1 MKIINLSS
9 IANPISISVQN
20 PSRSDY
26 DRFIGLEHYDSGE
39 PVITRFQ
46 GTELLTTSAKAFKA
60 NDILIARRNVYLKRA
75 GIVFFDGITSGDS
88 IILRLKEDTQKTIGY
103 SREDLIRYI
112 PFMLNS
118 EHFWIYANKHAD
130 GMNSKR
136 ISKDTL
142 LEYEF
147 ELPSIDEMRDIS
159 DKLWAAYRLK
169 EAYKKLLVTTDEMV
183 KSQFIEMFGNPV
195 TNTKGWKT
203 AKIKDVAPEM
213 PSKEQLSGK
222 IWLLN
227 LDMIESN
234 TGRIIEKVYEDVE
247 NALSVQSFDEGN
259 VLFSKLRPYLNKVVI
274 PDEPGMATTEL
285 VPLRPEPS
293 KLHKV
298 FLSHLLRGNQF
309 VNYAN
314 DIAGGTKMPR
324 MPLTELRNFDCILPP
339 MDKQLEFVF
348 IAEQVDKSKFGDFKS
363 QFIEMFGNPLSLNQK
378 NELKR
383 LGECCILN
391 PRRPNIALCDTDKVS
406 FIPMPAVSEDGYLV
420 DMTDEEYGKVKKS
433 FTYFENNDVLFAKI
447 TPCMENGKG
456 AIVHGLTNGIGMGS
470 TEFHV
475 LRPIN
480 GISSPYWLLA
490 LTRMPIFRERAA
502 KNMSGT
508 GGQKRVSASY
518 LDHFMVGLPAI
529 EEQRRFEA
537 IYRQA
542 DKSKFGDFKSQ
553 FIEMYYNT
561 HNKQTLESVCPIMS
575 KGITPKY
582 VESSSVLVINQ
593 ACIHWDGQRLG
604 NIKYHNEEIP
614 VRKRILESGD
624 VLLNATG
631 NGTLGRCCVF
641 ICPSDNNTY
650 INDGHVIALST
661 DRAVILP
668 EVLNTYLSLN
678 DTQAEI
684 YRQYVTGSTNQVDI
698 VFSDIKKMKVPVP
711 SMDEQIL
718 FVEVLKQA
726 DKSKFELK
734 QCIEHIDKVIKSL
747 ING

>member
-542 DKSKFGDFKSQ
+542 DKSKF
-553 FIEMYYNT
+553 
-561 HNKQTLESVCPIMS
+561 
-575 KGITPKY
+575 
-582 VESSSVLVINQ
+582 
-593 ACIHWDGQRLG
+593 
-604 NIKYHNEEIP
+604 
-614 VRKRILESGD
+614 
-624 VLLNATG
+624 
-631 NGTLGRCCVF
+631 
-641 ICPSDNNTY
+641 
-650 INDGHVIALST
+650 
-661 DRAVILP
+661 
-668 EVLNTYLSLN
+668 
-678 DTQAEI
+678 
-684 YRQYVTGSTNQVDI
+684 
-698 VFSDIKKMKVPVP
+698 
-711 SMDEQIL
+711 
-718 FVEVLKQA
+718 
-726 DKSKFELK
+726 ELK

>member
-1 MKIINLSS
+1 M
-9 IANPISISVQN
+9 
-20 PSRSDY
+20 
-26 DRFIGLEHYDSGE
+26 
-39 PVITRFQ
+39 
-46 GTELLTTSAKAFKA
+46 
-60 NDILIARRNVYLKRA
+60 
-75 GIVFFDGITSGDS
+75 
-88 IILRLKEDTQKTIGY
+88 
-103 SREDLIRYI
+103 
-112 PFMLNS
+112 
-118 EHFWIYANKHAD
+118 
-130 GMNSKR
+130 
-136 ISKDTL
+136 
-142 LEYEF
+142 
-147 ELPSIDEMRDIS
+147 
-159 DKLWAAYRLK
+159 
-169 EAYKKLLVTTDEMV
+169 
-183 KSQFIEMFGNPV
+183 
-195 TNTKGWKT
+195 
-203 AKIKDVAPEM
+203 
-213 PSKEQLSGK
+213 
-222 IWLLN
+222 
-227 LDMIESN
+227 
-234 TGRIIEKVYEDVE
+234 
-247 NALSVQSFDEGN
+247 
-259 VLFSKLRPYLNKVVI
+259 
-274 PDEPGMATTEL
+274 
-285 VPLRPEPS
+285 
-293 KLHKV
+293 
-298 FLSHLLRGNQF
+298 
-309 VNYAN
+309 
-314 DIAGGTKMPR
+314 
-324 MPLTELRNFDCILPP
+324 
-339 MDKQLEFVF
+339 
-348 IAEQVDKSKFGDFKS
+348 S

-420 DMTDEEYGKVKKS
+420 DMTDEEYGKVKKG

-537 IYRQA
+537 IYKQA

-718 FVEVLKQA
+718 FVEALKQA
-726 DKSKFELK
+726 DKSKSVIQKALVYLNDIQSDELGK
-734 QCIEHIDKVIKSL
+734 IA
-747 ING
+747 

>member
-183 KSQFIEMFGNPV
+183 KSQFIEMFGNP
-195 TNTKGWKT
+195 
-203 AKIKDVAPEM
+203 
-213 PSKEQLSGK
+213 
-222 IWLLN
+222 
-227 LDMIESN
+227 
-234 TGRIIEKVYEDVE
+234 
-247 NALSVQSFDEGN
+247 
-259 VLFSKLRPYLNKVVI
+259 
-274 PDEPGMATTEL
+274 
-285 VPLRPEPS
+285 
-293 KLHKV
+293 
-298 FLSHLLRGNQF
+298 
-309 VNYAN
+309 
-314 DIAGGTKMPR
+314 
-324 MPLTELRNFDCILPP
+324 
-339 MDKQLEFVF
+339 
-348 IAEQVDKSKFGDFKS
+348 
-363 QFIEMFGNPLSLNQK
+363 LSLNQK

-537 IYRQA
+537 I

-726 DKSKFELK
+726 DKSKSVIQKALVYLNDIQSDELGK
-734 QCIEHIDKVIKSL
+734 IA
-747 ING
+747 

>member
-183 KSQFIEMFGNPV
+183 KSQFIEMFGNPLSLNQKNELKRLGECCILNPRRPNIALCDTDKVSFIPMPAVSEDGYLVDMTDEEYGKVKKGFTYFENNDVLFAKITPCMENGKGAIVHGLTNGIGMGSTEFHVLRPINGISSPYWLLALTRMPIFRERAAKNMSGTGGQKRVSASYLDHFMVGLPAIEEQRRFEAIYRQADKSKFGDFKSQFIEMFGNPV

-348 IAEQVDKSKFGDFKS
+348 IAEQVDKSKF
-363 QFIEMFGNPLSLNQK
+363 
-378 NELKR
+378 
-383 LGECCILN
+383 
-391 PRRPNIALCDTDKVS
+391 
-406 FIPMPAVSEDGYLV
+406 
-420 DMTDEEYGKVKKS
+420 
-433 FTYFENNDVLFAKI
+433 
-447 TPCMENGKG
+447 
-456 AIVHGLTNGIGMGS
+456 
-470 TEFHV
+470 
-475 LRPIN
+475 
-480 GISSPYWLLA
+480 
-490 LTRMPIFRERAA
+490 
-502 KNMSGT
+502 
-508 GGQKRVSASY
+508 
-518 LDHFMVGLPAI
+518 
-529 EEQRRFEA
+529 
-537 IYRQA
+537 
-542 DKSKFGDFKSQ
+542 
-553 FIEMYYNT
+553 
-561 HNKQTLESVCPIMS
+561 
-575 KGITPKY
+575 
-582 VESSSVLVINQ
+582 
-593 ACIHWDGQRLG
+593 
-604 NIKYHNEEIP
+604 
-614 VRKRILESGD
+614 
-624 VLLNATG
+624 
-631 NGTLGRCCVF
+631 
-641 ICPSDNNTY
+641 
-650 INDGHVIALST
+650 
-661 DRAVILP
+661 
-668 EVLNTYLSLN
+668 
-678 DTQAEI
+678 
-684 YRQYVTGSTNQVDI
+684 
-698 VFSDIKKMKVPVP
+698 
-711 SMDEQIL
+711 
-718 FVEVLKQA
+718 
-726 DKSKFELK
+726 ELK